1 MDKKPSNVKNLPF
14 INEYWHF
21 LHKGITQNLIQI
33 VSDIMKTSEQLR
45 KIFEIITNTKKISK
59 TYNSVPVIA
68 LELFRHNTESLY

>member
-45 KIFEIITNTKKISK
+45 KIFEIITNNKKISK

>member
-45 KIFEIITNTKKISK
+45 TNNKKISK